1 MENTENETVYQ
12 LKRKIHD
19 DWVVHVESKKEQ
31 QGLFTVTLSQGEE
44 TSIPFEII
52 DGKLTTWM
60 GSDRHD
66 NLTFEEVAEILQ
78 KAEDI

>member
-1 MENTENETVYQ
+1 MSNTENVPVYQ
-12 LKRKIHD
+12 LKRKIRD
-19 DWVVHVESKKEQ
+19 GWVVHVESTKEQ
-31 QGLFTVTLSQGEE
+31 QGLFTVVITA
-44 TSIPFEII
+44 

-60 GSDRHD
+60 GSDRHE